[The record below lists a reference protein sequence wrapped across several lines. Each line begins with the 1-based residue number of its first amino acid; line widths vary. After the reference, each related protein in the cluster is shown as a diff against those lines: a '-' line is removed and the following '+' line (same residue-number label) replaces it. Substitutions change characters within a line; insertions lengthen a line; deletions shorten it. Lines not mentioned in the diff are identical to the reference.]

1 MQGFQGFMSMLWS
14 RRALAKHL
22 SEPEMAARRA
32 EWQKSA
38 ELRYVA
44 SVTWFATIFWVGA
57 LVALWIFVLGRVD
70 FSGYWSIQILF
81 VLLVLPTLLSFSIYL
96 SIVRTLWNSSV
107 HGFMDRRSLEIEL
120 DHIDE
125 AAKDRA
131 RADDSGRLPPAGI
144 NFDFLWRETQE
155 RLSVYHRMATGQSAK
170 SYRNSQIAIIAG
182 FAILLLCVLLASFVA
197 SPAGVLTA
205 GGIAAIGAVLT
216 GYLTRTFMQMY
227 RSTSEQL
234 RSYFDQ
240 PLDFS
245 RNLGAER
252 LLSQITDDS
261 KRAEAVVEIIRA
273 SYRTAD
279 RPVADPAPRR
289 RSRGKRSKPK
299 IPAR

>member
-14 RRALAKHL
+14 RRALAHHL
-22 SEPEMAARRA
+22 SSSTAAVRRV
-32 EWQKSA
+32 EWQKSS
-38 ELRYVA
+38 EMRYVA
-44 SVTWFATIFWVGA
+44 SVTWITTILWLAG
-57 LVALWIFVLGRVD
+57 LVALWIFVLKRVD
-70 FSGYWSIQILF
+70 LSGYWSTYLLF
-81 VLLVLPTLLSFSIYL
+81 LLLVLPTLSSLGIYVR
-96 SIVRTLWNSSV
+96 IVNALWNSSV
-107 HGFMDRRSLEIEL
+107 RSFIDRRSLEIEL
-120 DHIDE
+120 DRIDDE
-125 AAKDRA
+125 AKDRVRDA
-131 RADDSGRLPPAGI
+131 AESSAESSSSVI

-182 FAILLLCVLLASFVA
+182 FAVLLLCMLLASFVA

-252 LLSQITDDS
+252 LLSQIADDS
-261 KRAEAVVEIIRA
+261 KRADAVVEIIRA
-273 SYRTAD
+273 GYRTAD
-279 RPVADPAPRR
+279 RPADPPVTRRKPRD
-289 RSRGKRSKPK
+289 KRPKPK
-299 IPAR
+299 A